1 MVRIILVG
9 YFHYSTIR
17 LGLLNFFL
25 EYLTV
30 DRYYGGSLDFES
42 SIDYLDP
49 LRFEYYTVVS
59 IPHSADSGSCD
70 WEVYISNNLDC
81 LRRKNNF
88 FFIEEGRCMR
98 RISTPGKLELISD
111 TIFMT
116 VKAEFFSIH
125 HPEKQKKEYIIP
137 IKRIIC

>member
-1 MVRIILVG
+1 
-9 YFHYSTIR
+9 
-17 LGLLNFFL
+17 
-25 EYLTV
+25 
-30 DRYYGGSLDFES
+30 
-42 SIDYLDP
+42 
-49 LRFEYYTVVS
+49 
-59 IPHSADSGSCD
+59 
-70 WEVYISNNLDC
+70 
-81 LRRKNNF
+81 
-88 FFIEEGRCMR
+88 MR